1 MFSDVGSCTIRALQ
15 GNLPQD
21 ELCYPASG
29 WKTAIIVNTTKTA
42 QGSRWEEL
50 GAILTHLFNFLLDSN
65 KNVSLVRLTEA
76 SETADKIDGLR
87 EAIQY
92 IWNHQPSDGL
102 LGAAQFEKTFLS
114 ASSQLYGS
122 NTPHTSLI
130 FMVPDGVV
138 DSDVA
143 QVQRTILQKCKLIR
157 GSNLR
162 ASGLI
167 ISFVLTE
174 PNCFMLEP
182 LFKLATSVNEDYAV
196 IGTAVCQ
203 CSPLN

>member
-1 MFSDVGSCTIRALQ
+1 MLSDVGSSTIRALRE
-15 GNLPQD
+15 NLPQD
-21 ELCYPASG
+21 ESCYPASG

-50 GAILTHLFNFLLDSN
+50 GAILTHLFKFLLDSN
-65 KNVSLVRLTEA
+65 KNISLVRLTEA
-76 SETADKIDGLR
+76 SETADKIGGLR

-92 IWNHQPSDGL
+92 IWNHQPSDGV
-102 LGAAQFEKTFLS
+102 LGAAQFKRTFLS
-114 ASSQLYGS
+114 ASSQLYGV

-130 FMVPDGVV
+130 FMVPDGIM
-138 DSDVA
+138 DGDLA
-143 QVQRTILQKCKLIR
+143 QIQRAILQKCKLIR

-162 ASGLI
+162 ASSLI
-167 ISFVLTE
+167 ISFVLIE
-174 PNCFMLEP
+174 PNWFMLEP
-182 LFKLATSVNEDYAV
+182 LFMLATSVNEDCAV